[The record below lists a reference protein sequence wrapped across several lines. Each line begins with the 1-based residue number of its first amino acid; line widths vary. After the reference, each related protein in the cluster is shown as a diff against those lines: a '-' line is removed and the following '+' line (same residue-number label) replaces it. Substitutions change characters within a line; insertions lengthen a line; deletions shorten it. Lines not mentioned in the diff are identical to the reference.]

1 MCHFIQLILHI
12 QIRHLTN
19 RRIYLLQNNFSLYF
33 FWCAMVNNIK
43 TNIFPTKLSLL
54 DNFRCHGNH
63 IYLKNLGKKLGNY
76 EMSNIF
82 VDY

>member
-1 MCHFIQLILHI
+1 
-12 QIRHLTN
+12 
-19 RRIYLLQNNFSLYF
+19 
-33 FWCAMVNNIK
+33 MVNNIK

-54 DNFRCHGNH
+54 DHFRCHGNH